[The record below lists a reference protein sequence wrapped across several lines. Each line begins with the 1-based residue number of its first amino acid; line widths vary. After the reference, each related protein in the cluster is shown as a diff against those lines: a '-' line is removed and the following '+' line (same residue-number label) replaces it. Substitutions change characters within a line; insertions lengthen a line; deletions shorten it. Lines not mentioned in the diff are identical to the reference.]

1 MTGARIRQ
9 IVQEELAKPVQ
20 IEIILG
26 TGAIMPSQPFPT
38 DACWDLYATRRIKIP
53 SRTTREV
60 STGVYTNIPEG
71 YEGELKTRSSW
82 GKNSIIVHHAVYD
95 CGYQGE
101 LSPFVQNF
109 TDEDF
114 EIHIGDKVAQFV
126 LRRKVYIGW
135 KQVATL
141 SPSDRGTNGHGSSG
155 R

>member
-1 MTGARIRQ
+1 MIEDRIRQ
-9 IVQEELAKPVQ
+9 IVQEELARPVLV
-20 IEIILG
+20 EIILG

-38 DACWDLYATRRIKIP
+38 DSCWDLYATRRTKIP
-53 SRTTREV
+53 SWTTKEV
-60 STGVYTNIPEG
+60 PTGVYIDIPEG

-82 GKNSIIVHHAVYD
+82 GKKGLMVHHSVYD

-109 TDEDF
+109 TVEDF
-114 EIHIGDKVAQFV
+114 EINIGDKVAQFV
-126 LRRKVYIGW
+126 LRRKVYVKW
-135 KQVATL
+135 KQTAAF